1 MKFMFLS
8 CVAIWLESIRV
19 WLIERA
25 DESLA
30 RQAARERE
38 RTLRNFNTLADL
50 GECLE
55 RSRNDEKA

>member
-8 CVAIWLESIRV
+8 GVAIWLESVRV

-50 GECLE
+50 GEYLE